1 LPSTRRAR
9 KARLLKEED
18 VTTES
23 SLDMEDRQSLSSERK
38 LKPPRKS
45 LSDCSAE
52 SAKLEEL

>member
-45 LSDCSAE
+45 LSDCSAL
-52 SAKLEEL
+52 SAKPEEL